1 MPFHTFIQSP
11 LNDFQDQT
19 FYGVKLVDDLGLP
32 LEYKPM
38 LSFDMSCDE
47 YIEIFNKLM
56 SARSYAFNW
65 VGKKTLKSFKNSC
78 IFKGCDTL
86 STLGIFKPK

>member
-1 MPFHTFIQSP
+1 M
-11 LNDFQDQT
+11 
-19 FYGVKLVDDLGLP
+19 KLVDDLGLP

-56 SARSYAFNW
+56 NARSYIFNW
-65 VGKKTLKSFKNSC
+65 FEKRAFRNL
-78 IFKGCDTL
+78 
-86 STLGIFKPK
+86 